1 MIVSQVEIDKAKHQ
15 QALEALFQGLEQMCP
30 EVIVLMGDYISQEN
44 NEDESFEKFRSYF
57 EQLGAIIRS
66 GDYPCLRDLTQ
77 WVIMPSLSD
86 PGVCQIM
93 PSFKLSDY
101 FLQGFK
107 GTGANR
113 VKKTMLAT
121 NPMRISFRGKE
132 LVFARYN
139 YFKKIKK
146 NHLAKFEAQQEKQR
160 EEEKKESQ

>member
-1 MIVSQVEIDKAKHQ
+1 
-15 QALEALFQGLEQMCP
+15 
-30 EVIVLMGDYISQEN
+30 
-44 NEDESFEKFRSYF
+44 
-57 EQLGAIIRS
+57 
-66 GDYPCLRDLTQ
+66 
-77 WVIMPSLSD
+77 MPSTSD

-107 GTGANR
+107 GNGPNR
-113 VKKTMLAT
+113 VKKVMLAT

-146 NHLAKFEAQQEKQR
+146 NHMAKFEAQQEKQR
-160 EEEKKESQ
+160 EEARKES